1 LGDNNNSNTWK
12 NGNYS
17 NTLGDNNSYNTFTTT
32 TYLRYLTIN
41 SSLNNKTIDDVT
53 YPILFGNAFKKEIIK
68 ASNGNDYIKTFDG
81 TIDQYILI
89 P

>member
-1 LGDNNNSNTWK
+1 VACLLQYISGSVNN
-12 NGNYS
+12 
-17 NTLGDNNSYNTFTTT
+17 NTFTHTNPLQ
-32 TYLRYLTIN
+32 YCTIASN
-41 SSLNNKTIDDVT
+41 LNNKTIDETT
-53 YPILFGNAFKKEIIK
+53 YPILFGNDYKKEIIN